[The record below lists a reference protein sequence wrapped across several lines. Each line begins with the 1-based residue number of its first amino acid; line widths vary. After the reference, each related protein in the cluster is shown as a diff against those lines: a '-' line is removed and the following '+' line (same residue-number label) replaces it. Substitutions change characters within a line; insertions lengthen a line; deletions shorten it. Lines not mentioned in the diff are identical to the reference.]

1 MSGLRIYML
10 SAIHSRGD
18 SSGLMSDMGCFTD
31 DVVNT
36 LEMRKSSITVIL
48 LVGGGVVRSGWGGNG
63 SWLFRK
69 CSGVAGGDEPKE
81 DETRVGDEWVE
92 DGGKFSGSMSRSGIG
107 GDTNGRRVIFKSI
120 NLSTALR

>member
-1 MSGLRIYML
+1 ML
-10 SAIHSRGD
+10 SAIHSPGD

-36 LEMRKSSITVIL
+36 LERRKSSMAVVL
-48 LVGGGVVRSGWGGNG
+48 LVGGGVERSGWGGNG

-69 CSGVAGGDEPKE
+69 CSGVPGGDEPKE

-92 DGGKFSGSMSRSGIG
+92 RGVRHSGSISRSGIG
-107 GDTNGRRVIFKSI
+107 GDINGRRVMRKRI
-120 NLSTALR
+120 NLSMTL